1 MATLTSKL
9 TLTGSA
15 AHFGAALSLST
26 SNDFTFTHTNG
37 IARKKITSTAV
48 GTASGQVTIDTADEY
63 GSPSVIYIKNTAAY
77 ASDGTGTIYCY
88 FVGPDGTDRHE
99 IQIPGG
105 MFAYIPSSSDATLK
119 AYTATSGTI
128 IEFMV
133 LGTQA

>member
-1 MATLTSKL
+1 MATLTSTL

-15 AHFGAALSLST
+15 TDFGDALALSVS
-26 SNDFTFTHTNG
+26 SNFTFTHTNG
-37 IARKKITSTAV
+37 IARKKITSTAI
-48 GTASGQVTIDTADEY
+48 GTASGQVVIDTADEY
-63 GSPSVIYIKNTAAY
+63 ASPSIIYVRNTAAF

-88 FVGPDGTDRHE
+88 FDSDGTDSHE

-105 MFAYIPSSSDATLK
+105 MFAFIPASSDTTLK
-119 AYTATSGTI
+119 AYTSTSGTI

>member
-1 MATLTSKL
+1 MATLTSTL

-15 AHFGAALSLST
+15 TDFGDALALSVS
-26 SNDFTFTHTNG
+26 SNFTFTHTNG
-37 IARKKITSTAV
+37 IARKKITSTAI
-48 GTASGQVTIDTADEY
+48 GTASGQVVIDTADEY
-63 GSPSVIYIKNTAAY
+63 ASPSIIYVRNTAAF

-88 FVGPDGTDRHE
+88 FVGPDGTNRHE